1 MHKLQQEYIV
11 PMIGMVRPGAVA
23 AARATKNH
31 HIGIIGTNATVKS
44 GQYGKYL
51 RELNPDVTVVT
62 KACPLFVPLVEEGLI
77 DDRITEDM
85 VSRYLRE
92 FDQYQIDSLI
102 LGCTHYP
109 LLQNP
114 IKNFV
119 GDDVTLINPAYE
131 TAKSLKEL
139 LREREMEAESG
150 HTAEYHYY
158 VSDMEDQFLSFA
170 DRVLPCHVEKVHP
183 IDIERY

>member
-1 MHKLQQEYIV
+1 MGTDLRHK
-11 PMIGMVRPGAVA
+11 
-23 AARATKNH
+23 
-31 HIGIIGTNATVKS
+31 
-44 GQYGKYL
+44 
-51 RELNPDVTVVT
+51 
-62 KACPLFVPLVEEGLI
+62 GLI

-92 FDQYQIDSLI
+92 FDQYHIDSLI

-119 GDDVTLINPAYE
+119 GETVTLINPAYE

-139 LREREMEAESG
+139 LKERKIAAESG
-150 HTAEYHYY
+150 HAAEYEYY
-158 VSDMEDQFLSFA
+158 VSDMEDQFLTFA
-170 DRVLPCHVEKVHP
+170 DRVLPCHVENVQP
-183 IDIERY
+183 IDIEKY